1 MNKFLKWLLAV
12 VGVVVVLVVIA
23 AVVLPMVIDPNDYKQ
38 EISTAVL
45 DETGRE
51 LTIGGDIQ
59 WTVFPSIGLQLT
71 DVSLGNRSGFGDQP
85 MLDIGEAGMSVKLM
99 PLFQRK
105 MEIGEVKLSDVLIN
119 LRRNANGQS
128 NWEDLTAAR
137 PETEPAPS
145 DSGRGAGSFTVS
157 GIQIS
162 NANVIFDDA
171 GEKTELKE
179 FGLQASNIEL
189 GRPFDLQGGFSVNL
203 QAQQLAGDVTFGG
216 RVQSEANGDRY
227 GIEGLEI
234 SFDGTSGSGA
244 EALALNMDT
253 RANANIDLA
262 SDTATLADFV
272 LQLHDLSVSGGLDVT
287 SISGSPEFA
296 GRLTLAEF
304 NPKSL
309 LKALGM
315 EVPVTA
321 NDAALTQL
329 QADMSFAG
337 SMNSTN
343 MRDLIVKFDQS
354 TFNGNLKI
362 DGFDTPKLA
371 FDFEV
376 DRLNVDDYLPPTD
389 SGGSD
394 ATGAG
399 GTGEEDLSVELFRG
413 FTGGGD
419 FRIGELVVAGLTA
432 TDVSLKMSSDG
443 NGIRFY
449 PVNALF
455 YGGKHEGDIRIDA
468 RGERPMLSA
477 DLGLTGVQSQS
488 LLEDLA
494 GTARLQGAGDV
505 SLNIRTDLTN
515 SGTVLKALSG
525 DLAMSMLD
533 GALVGIDVA
542 DTIGAVKMAL
552 GKQDEV
558 VETADDSQK
567 TEFAELM
574 MSGKFEQGVLS
585 SDDLSMTSPLLRATG
600 AGKLD
605 LVSESIDYVL
615 KPVLT
620 GEQAGM
626 GQLSGVPIPIRLSG
640 NLYEPSI
647 SVDVVAAIAGSQK
660 ELINRKKDELIGGL
674 LGGKD
679 DADAGDQQAGE
690 EEKSDPAKALLD
702 GIFGKKKDKKKDD
715 DGGAHP

>member
-1 MNKFLKWLLAV
+1 MNKFLKWLLAA

-23 AVVLPMVIDPNDYKQ
+23 AVVLPMVIDPNDYKE

-59 WTVFPSIGLQLT
+59 WTVFPSLGLQLS
-71 DVSLGNRSGFGDQP
+71 DVSLGNLSGFGDQP

-119 LRRNANGQS
+119 LRRNADGRS
-128 NWEDLTAAR
+128 NWEDFTAAR
-137 PETEPAPS
+137 TEADPAPS
-145 DSGRGAGSFTVS
+145 DRGSGRGSLTVS

-171 GEKTELKE
+171 GATTELKE
-179 FGLQASNIEL
+179 FGLKASNIEL

-203 QAQQLAGDVTFGG
+203 QAQQLAGEVEFGG
-216 RVQSEANGDRY
+216 RVQSEASGESY
-227 GIEGLEI
+227 GIEGLQI
-234 SFDGTSGSGA
+234 SFNGTRGA
-244 EALALNMDT
+244 GADLLALNMET
-253 RANANIDLA
+253 RANATIDLTA
-262 SDTATLADFV
+262 DTATLADFV
-272 LQLHDLSVSGGLDVT
+272 FQLHDLSVSGGLEV
-287 SISGSPEFA
+287 SSVSSAPEFA

-309 LKALGM
+309 LQALGM
-315 EVPVTA
+315 EVPVTGT
-321 NDAALTQL
+321 DAALTQL
-329 QADMSFAG
+329 KADMSFAG
-337 SMNSTN
+337 STKGAN
-343 MRDLIVKFDQS
+343 MRDLTVKFDQS
-354 TFNGNLKI
+354 TFKGNLKI
-362 DGFDTPKLA
+362 DGFDAPKLA

-376 DRLNVDDYLPPTD
+376 DRLNADDYLPPTSTEG
-389 SGGSD
+389 SGES
-394 ATGAG
+394 TAG
-399 GTGEEDLSVELFRG
+399 DPGEDLSVELFRG

-443 NGIRFY
+443 AGIRFF

-468 RGERPMLSA
+468 RGDRPILSA
-477 DLGLTGVQSQS
+477 NLALTGVQSES
-488 LLEDLA
+488 LLQDLS

-515 SGTVLKALSG
+515 SDTTLRALSG

-533 GALVGIDVA
+533 GAIVGIDVA

-558 VETADDSQK
+558 VEASDDSQK

-574 MSGKFEQGVLS
+574 MSGQFNEGVLS
-585 SDDLSMTSPLLRATG
+585 SNDLTMSSPLLRATG
-600 AGKLD
+600 EGKLD
-605 LVSESIDYVL
+605 LVSETIDYVL
-615 KPVLT
+615 RPILT
-620 GEQAGM
+620 GEQAGL
-626 GQLSGVPIPIRLSG
+626 GKLSGVPIPIKLSG

-647 SVDVVAAIAGSQK
+647 SVDIVAAVAGSQK
-660 ELINRKKDELIGGL
+660 EMIKGKADELIGGL
-674 LGGKD
+674 LGGED
-679 DADAGDQQAGE
+679 DTGNADQQEGE
-690 EEKSDPAKALLD
+690 EEKADPAKALLD

-715 DGGAHP
+715 GGGAY